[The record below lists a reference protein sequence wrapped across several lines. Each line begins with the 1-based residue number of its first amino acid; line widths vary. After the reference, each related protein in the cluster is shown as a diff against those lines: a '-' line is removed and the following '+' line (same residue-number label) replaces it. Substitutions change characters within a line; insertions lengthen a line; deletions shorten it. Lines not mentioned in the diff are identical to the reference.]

1 MGGGL
6 FKVLIAS
13 VAWAILSAGLFQ
25 FLGRWGS
32 DASVNRS
39 GFELIWVFAALAAL
53 ALGAVLRAAESPR
66 RPSVLRCV
74 KLAPAS
80 QSADRRG
87 RARAC
92 VAAYSS
98 DSLTIVT
105 VDKGNG
111 VASNGHTVVIC
122 IFLEEQK
129 CGEARGAR
137 SLLAR
142 RW

>member
-53 ALGAVLRAAESPR
+53 ALGAVLWWA
-66 RPSVLRCV
+66 L
-74 KLAPAS
+74 
-80 QSADRRG
+80 
-87 RARAC
+87 
-92 VAAYSS
+92 
-98 DSLTIVT
+98 
-105 VDKGNG
+105 KGN
-111 VASNGHTVVIC
+111 
-122 IFLEEQK
+122 
-129 CGEARGAR
+129 
-137 SLLAR
+137 
-142 RW
+142 